1 MVRVLLPIHHP
12 MDKEAGS
19 TTTEVHHR
27 SLPRD
32 STTTTRWRPEE
43 GQPPRG
49 CDTLEI
55 EVIMLREFE
64 E

>member
-1 MVRVLLPIHHP
+1 MVRVLLPIHHN
-12 MDKEAGS
+12 MDREAGS

-32 STTTTRWRPEE
+32 STTITRWRPEE
-43 GQPPRG
+43 VQLTRG
-49 CDTLEI
+49 CDILEI
-55 EVIMLREFE
+55 EGSMLREFE